1 MKTLRKK
8 LNKGQIAEGVIFTST
23 LSTARS
29 EKEDDTVH
37 LVFEDNPDKVE
48 KINRLL
54 DTSKFE
60 KTHFKFNIIRTI

>member
-8 LNKGQIAEGVIFTST
+8 LTQSQIAEGIIFTST

-29 EKEDDTVH
+29 EKEDDKVH

-48 KINRLL
+48 RIYRLL

>member
-8 LNKGQIAEGVIFTST
+8 LNKGQIAEGVIFAST

-29 EKEDDTVH
+29 EKWDDTTH
-37 LVFEDNPDKVE
+37 EVFEDNPNKAEVID
-48 KINRLL
+48 RLL